1 MLTHTGTKK
10 QINQR
15 IQDNRR
21 VGADKTAY
29 ANERSSKRTPDDTNE
44 NDLLQENH
52 EISRSYAFKGMTML
66 NY

>member
-1 MLTHTGTKK
+1 MLTHTGIKK

-29 ANERSSKRTPDDTNE
+29 ANKRSSKTTPDDKNE
-44 NDLLQENH
+44 NDLLQQNQK
-52 EISRSYAFKGMTML
+52 ISRSCAFKGMTML